1 MEVNLLGIA
10 RMFLVILIG
19 VLLIIVGTG
28 GFLLSNTLAT
38 SILSALSLMVG
49 ISLIFG
55 LVALIV
61 YDAWIK

>member
-28 GFLLSNTLAT
+28 GFLLSNTLTA
-38 SILSALSLMVG
+38 SIISALSLMVG
-49 ISLIFG
+49 VSLIFG